1 MTLEEAEAKIKELE
15 EKAEADAKDLKAKVS
30 EFRDNNVKLKEQLE
44 EFGGIDAAKVKELL
58 ATQKDVETKE
68 LIKAGDVEAAL
79 EKQKETLTADFNKRF
94 DALQAANT
102 GLQDNLHTLQ
112 VTDKLKD
119 AALEA
124 GAREDAV
131 PDLVNSAKGDWQ
143 LREGQPVYV
152 VNDQIQLSKT
162 DAGENMG
169 MGEYFEGLATSKPFF
184 FNGSGG
190 AGGEEDKGKRK
201 GAPRTI
207 PRSEMGKYTKEIK
220 AGDVVVE
227 GYEPVAA

>member
-1 MTLEEAEAKIKELE
+1 MTLEEAQE
-15 EKAEADAKDLKAKVS
+15 EIKDLKVKIG
-30 EFRDNNVKLKEQLE
+30 EFRDNNVKLKEQIE
-44 EFGGIDAAKVKELL
+44 AFDGIDAAKVKELL

-79 EKQKETLTADFNKRF
+79 EKQKEALTADFTKRF
-94 DALQAANT
+94 DALQAANN
-102 GLQDNLHTLQ
+102 GLQGDLHTLQ

-131 PDLVNSAKGDWQ
+131 PDLVKSAASDWQ
-143 LREGQPVYV
+143 LKEGKPVYV
-152 VNDQIQLSKT
+152 VNEQIQLSKAN
-162 DAGENMG
+162 AGENMG
-169 MGEYFEGLATSKPFF
+169 MAEYFEGLATSKPFF

-201 GAPRTI
+201 GTPRTI

-220 AGDVVVE
+220 AGEVQVE

>member
-1 MTLEEAEAKIKELE
+1 MTLEEAQE
-15 EKAEADAKDLKAKVS
+15 EIKDLKIKVG
-30 EFRDNNVKLKEQLE
+30 EFRDNNVKLKEQIE
-44 EFGGIDAAKVKELL
+44 AFDGIDAAKVQDLL
-58 ATQKDVETKE
+58 ATQKDIETKE

-79 EKQKETLTADFNKRF
+79 GKQREALTVDCNKRF

-119 AALEA
+119 AAILA

-131 PDLVNSAKGDWQ
+131 PDLVKSAAGDWQ
-143 LREGQPVYV
+143 LKDGMPVYV

-162 DAGENMG
+162 DAGESMG

-190 AGGEEDKGKRK
+190 AGGEEDKGKRR

-207 PRSEMGKYTKEIK
+207 PRSEMGKYTKEIN
-220 AGDVVVE
+220 AGEVLVE
-227 GYEPVAA
+227 GYEPIAA

>member
-1 MTLEEAEAKIKELE
+1 MTIEEAQE
-15 EKAEADAKDLKAKVS
+15 EIKDLKVKVN
-30 EFRDNNVKLKEQLE
+30 EFRDNNIKLKEQIE
-44 EFGGIDAAKVKELL
+44 AFDGIDADKVKELL

-79 EKQKETLTADFNKRF
+79 EKQKEALTADFDKRLS
-94 DALQAANT
+94 AVQEESA
-102 GLQDNLHTLQ
+102 GLRGDLHTLQ

-131 PDLVNSAKGDWQ
+131 PDLVKSAASDWQ
-143 LREGQPVYV
+143 LKDGQPVYI

-169 MGEYFEGLATSKPFF
+169 MEEYFKGLATSKPFF

-201 GAPRTI
+201 GAPRVI

-220 AGDVVVE
+220 AGEVVVE

>member
-1 MTLEEAEAKIKELE
+1 MTLEESQE
-15 EKAEADAKDLKAKVS
+15 EIKDLKAKVS
-30 EFRDNNVKLKEQLE
+30 EFRDNNVKLKEQIE
-44 EFGGIDAAKVKELL
+44 AFDGIDAAKVRELL
-58 ATQKDVETKE
+58 ATQKDLETKE

-79 EKQKETLTADFNKRF
+79 ETQKDALTVDFNKRF

-102 GLQDNLHTLQ
+102 ALQDNLHTLQ

-143 LREGQPVYV
+143 LREGQPVYI
-152 VNDQIQLSKT
+152 VNDQIQLSKAS
-162 DAGENMG
+162 AGENMG
-169 MGEYFEGLATSKPFF
+169 MPEYFEGLATSKPFF

-190 AGGEEDKGKRK
+190 AGGEEDKGNRR

-220 AGDVVVE
+220 AGEVVVE